1 MKLLSITEVQDK
13 LLELMKVVDSFCK
26 ENSLDYYIIGGTLLG
41 AVRHEGFIPW
51 DDDIDIAMLRPV
63 YEKFISLAKKFPQ
76 PYEVCN
82 YRNCKNCDYVI
93 TRIYIPNTYVD
104 NPATRTAKIDKR
116 LYFDIFPLD
125 IVPNSEIEQAA
136 HRDIIAKY
144 KKKIWFAVPYQFSKN
159 AIKRCVRKSISLL
172 LNPFRNKWLKQL
184 DDEMKKYQS
193 IDAKYYCS
201 MASQYKYEKQKMR
214 CEIYGEPK
222 LYSFCGVMLKG
233 PAMPS
238 DYLTQLYG
246 EDYMELPPAD
256 KRRGG
261 LDVYDTKIQ

>member
-1 MKLLSITEVQDK
+1 MKLLSIGEVQEK
-13 LLELMKVVDSFCK
+13 LLELMKVVDCFCE

-63 YEKFISLAKKFPQ
+63 YEKFISLAKSFPP

-82 YRNCKNCDYVI
+82 YRNRKNCDYVI

-104 NPATRTAKIDKR
+104 NPATRTTKIDKR

-125 IVPNSEIEQAA
+125 TVPNSDNEQVEQ
-136 HRDIIAKY
+136 RNIIAKY
-144 KKKIWFAVPYQFSKN
+144 KKRIWFSVPYQYSKN
-159 AIKRCVRKSISLL
+159 VMKRFARKTISLFL
-172 LNPFRNKWLKQL
+172 SPFRNRWLKQL
-184 DDEMKKYQS
+184 DSEMKKYQS

-201 MASQYKYEKQKMR
+201 MASQYRYEKQKM
-214 CEIYGEPK
+214 CSNIYGEPK
-222 LYSFCGVMLKG
+222 LYSFCGIMLKG

-238 DYLTQLYG
+238 DYLAQLYG
-246 EDYMELPPAD
+246 ENYMEVPPVNR
-256 KRRGG
+256 RRGG
-261 LDVYDTKIQ
+261 FEVYDAKIQ